1 MVCSWVNWGLGGE
14 QDIEEIGDGGEEK
27 GKRGKRKGIL

>member
-1 MVCSWVNWGLGGE
+1 MVCSWVNWG
-14 QDIEEIGDGGEEK
+14 EEIGDEGEEK